1 MKSQKFLDEMKNK
14 TSEQLV
20 LDLADLK
27 KELFSLRL
35 KNATNQL
42 NNTSEIKRV
51 RKNIAR
57 VQTLISQKTLG

>member
-20 LDLADLK
+20 LDLAELK
-27 KELFSLRL
+27 KELFNLRL

-42 NNTSEIKRV
+42 NNTSEIGRV

-57 VQTLISQKTLG
+57 VQTLISQKKLG